1 MSGSLLGVVFVA
13 FLTVGTLAIR
23 EQAEGRRL
31 GYQAETLRSE
41 RDRVQVR
48 VARYR
53 AAVLAG
59 RAGDALRLR
68 GRALGLL
75 LEPAI
80 GFPVLLPDGKG
91 PAWETFQQATR
102 VEAGRDTKG

>member
-23 EQAEGRRL
+23 EQAEGRRQ
-31 GYQAETLRSE
+31 GYRAELLRSE
-41 RDRVQVR
+41 RDRTYVR
-48 VARYR
+48 LARHR
-53 AAVLAG
+53 ASVLSG

-68 GRALGLL
+68 VRALGLV

-91 PAWETFQQATR
+91 PAWENLLQ
-102 VEAGRDTKG
+102 